1 MNTILESLNV
11 HVTSV
16 SSWGMVFTPSP
27 SQNAH
32 TREEYVNT
40 TGKWIEEQLRRVE
53 TKCKRQD

>member
-1 MNTILESLNV
+1 MNVTLESLNV

-40 TGKWIEEQLRRVE
+40 TGKWIKEQLRKAE
-53 TKCKRQD
+53 IKTTE